1 MNLAFVRLVSRLLI
15 ASLACLPFQARA
27 EMIGTHQAVS
37 AVEAQPA
44 RAARAARA
52 SLASALQAYGVEPD
66 AAQARVAALT
76 DAEVAGLA
84 DRVADAPAG
93 AIAGH
98 LIGIIFVALFLIWR
112 FTLSDQAKA
121 EQGKK

>member
-1 MNLAFVRLVSRLLI
+1 MNHAFVRFVSRLLI
-15 ASLACLPFQARA
+15 VSLACLPFQARA
-27 EMIGTHQAVS
+27 ELIGTNQAVS
-37 AVEAQPA
+37 AEQAQPA
-44 RAARAARA
+44 RTARTARA
-52 SLASALQAYGVEPD
+52 SLASALQAYGVESE

-76 DAEVAGLA
+76 DAEALTLA

-93 AIAGH
+93 GIPGH
-98 LIGIIFVALFLIWR
+98 VIGIIFVALFLIWR